1 MRINLV
7 LPAALVMVTNAGP
20 VLASSFTD
28 RGRVR
33 TQIPQ
38 VQGEC
43 PESVAERSGGLQARI
58 AAISG
63 PTPNIW
69 IIRFML

>member
-28 RGRVR
+28 PTSSFTRAWLMHEGSHLHRDSRGLYV
-33 TQIPQ
+33 
-38 VQGEC
+38 
-43 PESVAERSGGLQARI
+43 PEQPIKDHG
-58 AAISG
+58 
-63 PTPNIW
+63 
-69 IIRFML
+69 